1 MSVTILTLL
10 THKWLYGFILVY
22 EFIQIR
28 VVTELKLAISSAE
41 KNLSAKLYMI
51 CDMLRKFI
59 SGELLFSKIDS
70 RK

>member
-1 MSVTILTLL
+1 MSVTMLTLIFL
-10 THKWLYGFILVY
+10 KCCIN
-22 EFIQIR
+22 EFIQIT
-28 VVTELKLAISSAE
+28 VATGLKLAISSAE